1 MQSGTMEPAGE
12 QAVSAPGPRCRATLL
27 VVLALLCGCGE
38 PRLMTA
44 ATLDDLSLRMSS
56 FHRQPTQDEFHL
68 ILNSF
73 ARFDGDPQIRDSA
86 SLMASFIL
94 FASDRYAFTVERAP
108 ESQALV
114 RFRTADRVRFN
125 AWLGDDST
133 SPQKND
139 VWWMA
144 YFATGEDRW
153 LDRVLAV
160 ATSAAT
166 QTEGKPAVI
175 DLAGQTARWSYKSNA
190 AQWSE
195 VLSHAERHAELGNAF
210 AKECVA
216 YAEQHP
222 ELRRP

>member
-1 MQSGTMEPAGE
+1 MASVGE
-12 QAVSAPGPRCRATLL
+12 QLVTAGGLCRRATVF

-56 FHRQPTQDEFHL
+56 FHRQPTQDEFRL

-94 FASDRYAFTVERAP
+94 FAGDRYAFTVDGAP
-108 ESQALV
+108 ESQPLA

-144 YFATGEDRW
+144 YFCTGEDRW
-153 LDRVLAV
+153 LDRLLEV
-160 ATSAAT
+160 ASTDVT
-166 QTEGKPAVI
+166 QTEDKPAVI

-195 VLSHAERHAELGNAF
+195 VLQHAERHAELGNAF
-210 AKECVA
+210 AKDCVA
-216 YAEQHP
+216 YAEEHP

>member
-1 MQSGTMEPAGE
+1 MSSARWCLIALLGLLVTACGE
-12 QAVSAPGPRCRATLL
+12 Q
-27 VVLALLCGCGE
+27 
-38 PRLMTA
+38 RLMTA

-56 FHRQPTQDEFHL
+56 FHRQPGEEEFRV

-73 ARFDGDPQIRDSA
+73 ARFGGDPQVGDSA

-94 FASDRYAFTVERAP
+94 FASDRYAFNVDGAP
-108 ESQALV
+108 ESEPLS
-114 RFRTADRVRFN
+114 RYRRADRVRFTT
-125 AWLGDDST
+125 WLADDST

-144 YFATGEDRW
+144 FFVTGEERW
-153 LDRVLAV
+153 LDRLLDV
-160 ATSAAT
+160 ASTDGTQADGKAT
-166 QTEGKPAVI
+166 II
-175 DLAGQTARWSYKSNA
+175 DLAGRTARWSYQSNA

-216 YAEQHP
+216 YAKEHP